1 MADLYSTTVGSTT
14 FGSNALK
21 LDLDK
26 GQTFSATNP
35 LTDVGT
41 PQLQIIKFSVADANI
56 STTPTISNSL
66 LSQLIRVVQ
75 PFGEIYSVGAFTNA
89 NPSVGIMIFKK
100 DTLNGAEANSNVQAA
115 TFGAMEAAVVAG
127 VTGATAATIAE
138 ASLTGLAIS

>member
-127 VTGATAATIAE
+127 VTGASAATIAE
-138 ASLTGLAIS
+138 ASLTGLTIS

>member
-14 FGSNALK
+14 FGANALK

-41 PQLQIIKFSVADANI
+41 PQLQIVKFSVADANI

-89 NPSVGIMIFKK
+89 NPSVGIVIFKK
-100 DTLNGAEANSNVQAA
+100 DTLNGAEASSNVQAA

-138 ASLTGLAIS
+138 GSLTGLTVS

>member
-14 FGSNALK
+14 FGANALK

-41 PQLQIIKFSVADANI
+41 PQLQIVKFSVADANI
-56 STTPTISNSL
+56 STTPTIANSL
-66 LSQLIRVVQ
+66 LSQLIRAVQ

-89 NPSVGIMIFKK
+89 NPSVGIMLFKK
-100 DTLNGAEANSNVQAA
+100 DTLNGADSGNTQG
-115 TFGAMEAAVVAG
+115 TGFGLMEAAVVAG

-138 ASLTGLAIS
+138 GSLTGLTVS